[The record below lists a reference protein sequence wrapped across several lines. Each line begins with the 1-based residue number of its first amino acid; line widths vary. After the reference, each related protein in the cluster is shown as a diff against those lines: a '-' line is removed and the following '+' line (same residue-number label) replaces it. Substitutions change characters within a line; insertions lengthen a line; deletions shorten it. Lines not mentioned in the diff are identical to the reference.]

1 MIEQKENDLVL
12 NLLGNK
18 NFSAADFKAVGLNA
32 TNTSLLDEET
42 YKSSKQIQDAF
53 QHEDGTFDN
62 EAFHTF
68 YENAQLTYNMLATDT
83 FDDDMRKQQAL
94 YGKDNI
100 FAPREQRRTFDQTV
114 VYGRLPNPDRTT
126 TGLIRVGETGKP
138 TKSRSEIAQTQKV
151 LVNPTEVYD
160 SLGNPDWS
168 KAEWHD
174 APNDSWFTDFFDTR
188 VLAQWESDGEHID
201 PITGATVK
209 HQKGEAKLN
218 EEGTYYYENLDG
230 RDVYGKQV
238 LNKMNTLTTDGSKW
252 NKYDFFDS
260 DGLEQKTIAG
270 SIMKNAALVGTMFIP
285 YVGPWIAGLSVAN
298 QLVGLS
304 GTLGKMLLGSDSPK
318 LSALEGWSKSVNR
331 QTAKS
336 QYAMENTWC
345 WENFI
350 NLIGDVAGQLKEQRV
365 LFEFAPAMIK
375 GNKMLGWNGLDA
387 AKQEAYAASR
397 AAHYHKLNQTKFDDL
412 TKLRKQ
418 LGKPI
423 TQSELGQ
430 LQLAQ
435 SATMLKGKH
444 DAEDFMKAYQ
454 HIGEILSK
462 GYMTAITVGDT
473 YGEAKYE
480 AGASDIEATLLTL
493 GYAAAEAALLNTGV
507 GEWILPEL
515 KASGLK
521 NKAII
526 KAVTEVPEK
535 MRLTSNNVLSRE
547 GKKESAK
554 YWFTKG
560 KEVAEKL
567 AAKGKGL
574 AGQII
579 SGGLGEGI
587 EEMSEE
593 FLADFSKSCFNTV
606 QWLKGTDKRMT
617 AWENMGDRYL
627 MSLVGGAIGGG
638 LTAAGTN
645 FKLNNTTMSSEQ
657 AMQELIYMVREGKK
671 DELFRTLDKMN
682 LANPYLQF
690 ESETQSDGTV
700 IFKPAN
706 SSTSNMD
713 LDVKKA
719 FINQVNL
726 IDDIVKAEGLDIS
739 DNVFLD
745 TQTFKDIRLS
755 ALQYS
760 PVAGLFLQDFNTLCK
775 DIVSLQNQINTL
787 TKDSKSN
794 NTPIEQDA
802 LNKLNK
808 ELMEKRLRK
817 DAFLNGELAM
827 DYTSVALFD
836 LSKILSSKFTTVFF
850 KDYVQ
855 QKYHKDLGELN
866 EEDLNKYREEF
877 ENWKANEGKNDLT
890 TKARIYLD
898 MTKNSGMF
906 IQEFAK
912 NYDNIRKSKSIQ
924 DLIMS
929 RLRTQ
934 QRLNLGIDPN
944 NNFVN
949 DQVVELDEWVK
960 MLENTQLEE
969 STTAALSILR
979 TKGSKTVKDNVD
991 LLLRQMQSLDL
1002 TSPTYDQDVQL
1013 IKIQISDLI
1022 NKTIALN
1029 PDLYLDEFINSG
1041 AINPEIKHSLQ
1052 SLLGVTSSWINQFK
1066 QASGINIAY
1075 LLGELN
1081 GQYLYNL
1088 DENSTL
1094 DDIANEVDPE
1104 AWYDVIGMSIE
1115 ELKSNIADAYSKLGI
1130 VKTNI
1135 KLKDITDLKE
1145 QTSQI
1150 SSRLDSKISALD
1162 AVTYTDTIQFIQNFI
1177 QTNSGSRLDMGKLL
1191 ESVNAILDDNKG
1203 NLEGVNLAELA
1214 ESIDEAIEVIN
1225 WLEGLVIGA
1234 QTDSDANLNNLI
1246 GYNVTLN
1253 EIAKKHKVKDWEPLP
1268 TISTHDSHVINQ
1280 DLELIKNK
1288 LIHAKNLNAI
1298 NEGKKLNLQDRVAT
1312 NKDQITYNRLK
1323 KFIVNVDDSWA
1334 EKSKL
1339 EEALQKATILSKFSE
1354 KQGQISEAE
1363 REAAKLEMLAID
1375 NAFYD
1380 FFNNEE
1386 NKKKIERGEL
1396 HTIFS
1401 KDFDL
1406 YNGTSQLINESTQT
1420 LDDRNL
1426 LYWLAS
1432 RASIKRSA
1440 FNNELR
1446 QVIDP
1451 EVGLAPIPTQQE
1463 ATFQNLAEILNGD
1476 MMTAFS
1482 EAYRQA
1488 AINDWNKR
1496 SRDSK
1501 IQLLLSK
1508 KIASNQKIAEE
1519 IIDNVGILN
1528 KDLLPKYKNI
1538 FLTEGIPGAGKS
1550 KSVDYYTMQIL
1561 KKFHGD
1567 ILQNAWLANNT
1578 IQNAEVLQD
1587 AIGVKFSKLFDKI
1600 GLMSTIYSK
1609 YNKTRKQDEKGRYI
1623 YEDSEWVE
1631 DSNGELRFNGKSD
1644 DLSEPPSLIV
1654 IDEVS
1659 HYDQADL
1666 ELLDDL
1672 ATKYGISIITSGDF
1686 QQSTSMARNTSET
1699 VILSPKNTLFKHSP
1713 KLGVSM
1719 RTNNSQMDKTITRF
1733 QAHPEN
1739 SKEAI
1744 DIYYYEN
1751 EKTGFNGVRQLFSN
1765 EAADMAELDRLVQLM
1780 TSTLQEG
1787 EKIGYIYYDEESPV
1801 LKLLET
1807 KYSDKFVKFKGTSA
1821 QGREGQY
1828 YLVDFYGNQ
1837 KDPVDA
1843 RNDLYTGITRAEQG
1857 AIVLFRK
1864 GGQEIQKLNQHQ
1876 ETSTTK
1882 TGFSKT
1888 ALKSYAIKTKKF
1900 LDYNATNELLTYI
1913 PRKKKSVAKPAPAP
1927 TVTPTTITPP
1937 APVSVATTTVT
1948 NGNWDKPDNVQEITY
1963 KGDKYA
1969 TDGVKVGKYISAN
1982 EIELLE
1988 ESDPLVQ
1995 QILDIYNNISTT
2007 EPEVILQNETNE
2019 QQIGESVV
2027 EANSATSEQPEQLLT
2042 EDNTGLLD
2050 FTYLLHT
2057 HNTLELGMNIDS
2069 NRKLQFLDPDLD
2081 RYEHRID
2088 SAIGLMKVFEADWKN
2103 PNRDADF
2110 YIEKLNQLR
2119 NALFNTSDKSDLI
2132 VELSEIFNPGE
2143 IDASLDVAS
2152 LEFGLISAP
2161 NVSKKNIANG
2171 QKWGYGQKQTGK
2183 VAKYGILDRN
2193 IDEKSLDNEVDDS
2206 INRKTI
2212 NAVIKLNNGKRISI
2226 PLFTLGNLETY
2237 TRDPKGPVSQKLK
2250 EIYDRVD
2257 GANNPYDFHATILQ
2271 DSDLQR
2277 IPEIYNLARLWTF
2290 TNGAYF
2296 KIDDSSWTPA
2306 KNLKNYGI
2314 QVNTNA
2320 KSGKKY
2326 GYDGRNSFTPIT
2338 NFIGKRGFI
2347 FSKQIY
2353 TSQDKLEDDL
2363 GNLHEFGHRG
2373 HAFVLVTQD
2382 PSLNTDAKM
2391 QEQYEKQIL
2400 NKDEPKKVTL
2410 AYIMPPKVSIG
2421 KYLTNLYD
2429 LVNEK
2434 NDRSK
2439 IKKLGSHLTSYYIWS
2454 NIIKKL
2460 DDPIFAT
2467 IDKKT
2472 KEKIVSEIERLDAIK
2487 HAAENASTPEERSSL
2502 ENDLLNELL
2511 GTQTWEGVV
2520 TSRTNQSLQEH
2531 LNYQLLTIF
2540 SNVLDGSI
2548 IPENLVALTKLIEST
2563 GLDGIFY
2570 SVKFKNKIPDK
2581 NQILVPLQS
2590 DQTLEGNSAYTIDG
2604 MPFSINAKLDSDLF
2618 AVDKSFNFI
2627 IESFVSKILP
2637 ADAKYPRE
2645 RSSDTGAF
2653 VFGAQTTTQ
2662 LNNDTTTITLED
2674 NPITDKLEIVITPA
2688 NQVFINGQDLSMVMT
2703 PDQARNIKVL
2713 TKEELKQR
2721 FKYLLNTSA
2730 SDSYFDQIA
2739 DKLYE
2744 QQIENMRMGFKNDS
2758 LIIDKVRSIVKQL
2771 NNKPDNKIWFFV
2783 GDRYYS
2789 SEFAQV
2795 DLQKVG
2801 LDVLQI
2807 DDDLYSVSEINYK
2820 GVTIR
2825 VNNGNVEIIKESAQ
2839 SENANEGGIDW
2850 DNESI
2855 EPGSKIFE
2863 IIERNN
2869 PDYISDLLQQISDNG
2884 WDSVADIQ
2892 GDNFMKEDLGE
2903 MVQKNPDDQEL
2914 QDLLNYVAED
2924 AEYCRTILRNI

>member
-18 NFSAADFKAVGLNA
+18 SFSAADFKAVGLNA

-83 FDDDMRKQQAL
+83 FDDDMRKQQAT

-126 TGLIRVGETGKP
+126 TGLIRIGETGKP
-138 TKSRSEIAQTQKV
+138 TRSRSEIAQTQKV

-160 SLGNPDWS
+160 ASGNPDWS
-168 KAEWHD
+168 KAKWHD

-201 PITGATVK
+201 PITGVTVK

-270 SIMKNAALVGTMFIP
+270 SIIKNAALVGTMFIP

-304 GTLGKMLLGSDSPK
+304 GTLGKMLLGSDSPT

-365 LFEFAPAMIK
+365 LFEFAPALIK

-397 AAHYHKLNQTKFDDL
+397 AAHYLKLNQTKFDDL

-430 LQLAQ
+430 LQLAK

-480 AGASDIEATLLTL
+480 AGASDMEATLLTL
-493 GYAAAEAALLNTGV
+493 GYAAAEAALLNTSV

-535 MRLTSNNVLSRE
+535 MRLTSNNMLSRE
-547 GKKESAK
+547 GKRESVK

-560 KEVAEKL
+560 KEIAEEL
-567 AAKGKGL
+567 ATKGKGL
-574 AGQII
+574 VGQVI
-579 SGGLGEGI
+579 SGGLGEGV
-587 EEMSEE
+587 EEMAEE

-627 MSLVGGAIGGG
+627 MSLLGGAVGGG

-645 FKLNNTTMSSEQ
+645 FKLNNTSMSSEQ
-657 AMQELIYMVREGKK
+657 AMQELIYMLREGKK
-671 DELFRTLDKMN
+671 DELFKTLDKMN
-682 LANPYLQF
+682 LANPYLQS
-690 ESETQSDGTV
+690 ESETQTDGTV
-700 IFKPAN
+700 VFKPA
-706 SSTSNMD
+706 SKSTSNMD

-719 FINQVNL
+719 FVNQVNL
-726 IDDIVKAEGLDIS
+726 LDDIIKAEGLNIS

-775 DIVSLQNQINTL
+775 DIVSLQDQINAL
-787 TKDSKSN
+787 TKDSK

-855 QKYHKDLGELN
+855 QKYHKDLGELTQ
-866 EEDLNKYREEF
+866 EDLNKYREEF
-877 ENWKANEGKNDLT
+877 ENWKANEGKNDIT

-912 NYDNIRKSKSIQ
+912 NYDTIRKSESIQ

-934 QRLNLGIDPN
+934 QKLNLGIDPN
-944 NNFVN
+944 SNFVN
-949 DQVVELDEWVK
+949 DQVIELDEWVK
-960 MLENTQLEE
+960 MLENAQLEE
-969 STTAALSILR
+969 STIAALSMIR
-979 TKGSKTVKDNVD
+979 TKGNKTVKDNID
-991 LLLRQMQSLDL
+991 LLLQQMQSLDL
-1002 TSPTYDQDVQL
+1002 TSPTYNQDVQL
-1013 IKIQISDLI
+1013 IKIQTSDLI

-1029 PDLYLDEFINSG
+1029 PGLYLDEFINSG

-1052 SLLGVTSSWINQFK
+1052 SLLGVTSSWVNQFK
-1066 QASGINIAY
+1066 QSSGINVAY

-1081 GQYLYNL
+1081 GQYLYNF

-1094 DDIANEVDPE
+1094 DDIASEIDPDEWSSIVD
-1104 AWYDVIGMSIE
+1104 DKSIG
-1115 ELKSNIADAYSKLGI
+1115 ELKADIIEAYSKLGI
-1130 VKTNI
+1130 VKTDI
-1135 KLKDITDLKE
+1135 KLKDITNLKE

-1150 SSRLDSKISALD
+1150 SSILDSKIAALD
-1162 AVTYTDTIQFIQNFI
+1162 TVTYTDTIQFIQNFI
-1177 QTNSGSRLDMGKLL
+1177 RTNSGSRLDIGKLL

-1253 EIAKKHKVKDWEPLP
+1253 EIASKHKVKDWEPLP

-1339 EEALQKATILSKFSE
+1339 EEAIQKATILSKFSE
-1354 KQGQISEAE
+1354 KQGQISESE
-1363 REAAKLEMLAID
+1363 RNAAKLEMLAID
-1375 NAFYD
+1375 DAFYD

-1406 YNGTSQLINESTQT
+1406 YKGTSQLINESTQT

-1432 RASIKRSA
+1432 RAAIKKSA

-1446 QVIDP
+1446 QIIDP

-1476 MMTAFS
+1476 IMTAFS

-1496 SRDSK
+1496 SKDSK

-1508 KIASNQKIAEE
+1508 KIAANQKIAEE
-1519 IIDNVGILN
+1519 IADNVGILN
-1528 KDLLPKYKNI
+1528 KDILPKYKNI

-1550 KSVDYYTMQIL
+1550 KAVDYYTIQIL

-1567 ILQNAWLANNT
+1567 ILKNAWLANNT
-1578 IQNAEVLQD
+1578 VENAEVLQD
-1587 AIGVKFSKLFDKI
+1587 AIGIKFSKLFDKVE
-1600 GLMSTIYSK
+1600 LMSTIYSK
-1609 YNKTRKQDEKGRYI
+1609 YNKTRRQDEKGRYI
-1623 YEDSEWVE
+1623 YEDSEWVK

-1654 IDEVS
+1654 IDEIS

-1686 QQSTSMARNTSET
+1686 QQSTSMARNTSES

-1744 DIYYYEN
+1744 DTYYYEN

-1765 EAADMAELDRLVQLM
+1765 DDSDMAELDRLIQLM
-1780 TSTLQEG
+1780 TSTLQEN

-1807 KYSDKFVKFKGTSA
+1807 KYFDKFVKFKGTSA

-1837 KDPVDA
+1837 KDPIDA

-1857 AIVLFRK
+1857 AIVLYRK

-1900 LDYNATNELLTYI
+1900 LDDNATNELLTYI
-1913 PRKKKSVAKPAPAP
+1913 SRKKKSVTKPAP
-1927 TVTPTTITPP
+1927 TVTPTAITPP
-1937 APVSVATTTVT
+1937 APVSVAITTIT
-1948 NGNWDKPDNVQEITY
+1948 NGNWDNPDNVQEITY

-1969 TDGVKVGKYISAN
+1969 TDGVKVGKYISVN

-1988 ESDPLVQ
+1988 QSDPLVQ
-1995 QILDIYNNISTT
+1995 QILDVYNNRNTT
-2007 EPEVILQNETNE
+2007 EPEVTLPNETSE

-2027 EANSATSEQPEQLLT
+2027 EANNDTSKQPEQLLS

-2069 NRKLQFLDPDLD
+2069 NRKLQFIDPDLD

-2088 SAIGLMKVFEADWKN
+2088 SAIGLMKVFEVDWKN

-2119 NALFNTSDKSDLI
+2119 NALFNTSDKADLI
-2132 VELSEIFNPGE
+2132 LELSEIFNPGE
-2143 IDASLDVAS
+2143 IDTNLDVAS
-2152 LEFGLISAP
+2152 LEFGLVSAP

-2171 QKWGYGQKQTGK
+2171 QKWGYSQKQTGK
-2183 VAKYGILDRN
+2183 VAKYGMLDRS

-2212 NAVIKLNNGKRISI
+2212 NAIIKLNNGKRISI

-2250 EIYDRVD
+2250 NIYDRVD
-2257 GANNPYDFHATILQ
+2257 GANNPYEFHAAVLQ
-2271 DSDLQR
+2271 DTDLQR

-2353 TSQDKLEDDL
+2353 TSQSMLEDDASVP
-2363 GNLHEFGHRG
+2363 HEFGHRG

-2391 QEQYEKQIL
+2391 QEQYERQIL

-2410 AYIMPPKVSIG
+2410 AYIMPPRVSIG

-2429 LVNEK
+2429 LINEK

-2439 IKKLGSHLTSYYIWS
+2439 IKKLGSHLTSYYIWR
-2454 NIIKKL
+2454 NLIKKI
-2460 DDPIFAT
+2460 DDPIFAA
-2467 IDKKT
+2467 IDTKT
-2472 KEKIVSEIERLDAIK
+2472 KEKLVSEIERLNTIFDAAK
-2487 HAAENASTPEERSSL
+2487 NASTPEEQSSL
-2502 ENDLLNELL
+2502 ENDLLNEVL

-2540 SNVLDGSI
+2540 SNAQNGNI

-2604 MPFSINAKLDSDLF
+2604 MPFSINAKLDSNLF
-2618 AVDKSFNFI
+2618 AMDKSFNSI
-2627 IESFVSKILP
+2627 IESFVNKILP
-2637 ADAKYPRE
+2637 SNAKYPRE

-2653 VFGAQTTTQ
+2653 VFGAQTTNQ
-2662 LNNDTTTITLED
+2662 LNNDTTTILLED
-2674 NPITDKLEIVITPA
+2674 NSITDKLEVVITPT
-2688 NQVFINGQDLSMVMT
+2688 NQVFINGQNLSMVMT

-2721 FKYLLNTSA
+2721 FKHLLNVNA
-2730 SDSYFDQIA
+2730 SDLYFQQIA

-2744 QQIENMRMGFKNDS
+2744 QQIENIRMGFKNDS
-2758 LIIDKVRSIVKQL
+2758 LIIDKVRSIVKQM
-2771 NNKPDNKIWFFV
+2771 NNKPDNTIYFFNGEKYV
-2783 GDRYYS
+2783 RC
-2789 SEFAQV
+2789 EFIQSN
-2795 DLQKVG
+2795 LTQVG
-2801 LDVLQI
+2801 LDVLQV
-2807 DDDLYSVSEINYK
+2807 DDDLYNTSEINYK
-2820 GVTIR
+2820 GVTIKFDTDMA
-2825 VNNGNVEIIKESAQ
+2825 EIIKESGESQ
-2839 SENANEGGIDW
+2839 SENLNEINW
-2850 DNESI
+2850 DNESV

-2869 PDYISDLLQQISDNG
+2869 PDYISDLLQQISDND

-2892 GDNFMKEDLGE
+2892 GDNFIKEDLKE
-2903 MVQKNPDDQEL
+2903 MVENNPDDQEL